1 MVSLRTEIFIKG
13 EKEIKM
19 LKQST
24 LNKNLVALNLNWEYQ
39 YELKMYFLFKYKIH
53 THKIS

>member
-19 LKQST
+19 LKQRT